1 MAFLTYVSNCDWQPL
16 YCEYH
21 PDVAYSE
28 FSEFFCR
35 GIRYS
40 FSRNPEKSWK
50 KKKKTFKPIG
60 NQEYS
65 EVLEKETNC
74 EKNPRK
80 KGLNDSEKTFLKKLT
95 TLPRNCTVK
104 INLQSVKII

>member
-1 MAFLTYVSNCDWQPL
+1 MYS
-16 YCEYH
+16 EYH

-28 FSEFFCR
+28 FSVFFCR
-35 GIRYS
+35 GIQYR

-50 KKKKTFKPIG
+50 KKKKKNFKPIG

-104 INLQSVKII
+104 INLQSMKII